1 MLTNIQGRKSIAIF
15 VCAYQGSSFEITKD
29 FKRVI
34 YVIWVSN
41 MVYLQSPLVKRRI
54 SLTPLL
60 QLPYLALLILGPFL
74 VLYYTYC
81 KKYQLMIE
89 VLN

>member
-1 MLTNIQGRKSIAIF
+1 MLANIQGRKSISIF
-15 VCAYQGSSFEITKD
+15 VFAYQGSSFEITKD

-41 MVYLQSPLVKRRI
+41 MVYLQSLLVKCRY

-74 VLYYTYC
+74 VLYYLTARSTSC
-81 KKYQLMIE
+81 
-89 VLN
+89 

>member
-1 MLTNIQGRKSIAIF
+1 MLTNIQGRKSIVIF
-15 VCAYQGSSFEITKD
+15 VFTYQGSSFEITKD

-41 MVYLQSPLVKRRI
+41 MVYLQSLLVKRRY

-74 VLYYTYC
+74 VLYYLTARSTSC
-81 KKYQLMIE
+81 
-89 VLN
+89 

>member
-1 MLTNIQGRKSIAIF
+1 MLTNIQGRKSIVIF
-15 VCAYQGSSFEITKD
+15 VFTYQGSSFEITKD

-41 MVYLQSPLVKRRI
+41 MVYLQSPLVKRRY
-54 SLTPLL
+54 SLMPLL

-81 KKYQLMIE
+81 KKYQLMID

>member
-1 MLTNIQGRKSIAIF
+1 MLANIQGRKSISIF
-15 VCAYQGSSFEITKD
+15 VFAYQGSSFEITKD

-41 MVYLQSPLVKRRI
+41 MVYLQSLLVKRRY

-74 VLYYTYC
+74 VLYYLTARSTSC
-81 KKYQLMIE
+81 
-89 VLN
+89 

>member
-15 VCAYQGSSFEITKD
+15 VFASQGSSFEITKD

-34 YVIWVSN
+34 YVIWIFN
-41 MVYLQSPLVKRRI
+41 KVYLQSPLVKRRC
-54 SLTPLL
+54 SLMPLL

-74 VLYYTYC
+74 VLYYLTARSTSC
-81 KKYQLMIE
+81 
-89 VLN
+89 

>member
-15 VCAYQGSSFEITKD
+15 VFTSQGSSFEITKD

-34 YVIWVSN
+34 YVIWIFN
-41 MVYLQSPLVKRRI
+41 MVYLQSPLVKRRY
-54 SLTPLL
+54 SLMPLL

-74 VLYYTYC
+74 VLYYLTARSTSC
-81 KKYQLMIE
+81 
-89 VLN
+89 

>member
-1 MLTNIQGRKSIAIF
+1 MLTNIQGRKSIVIF
-15 VCAYQGSSFEITKD
+15 VFTYQGSSFEITKD

-41 MVYLQSPLVKRRI
+41 MVYLQSPLVKRRY
-54 SLTPLL
+54 SLMPLL

-74 VLYYTYC
+74 VLYYLTARSTSC
-81 KKYQLMIE
+81 
-89 VLN
+89 

>member
-1 MLTNIQGRKSIAIF
+1 MLTNIQGRKSIVIF
-15 VCAYQGSSFEITKD
+15 VFTYQGSSFEITKD

-41 MVYLQSPLVKRRI
+41 MVYLQSLLVKRRY

-60 QLPYLALLILGPFL
+60 QLPYFALLILGPFL
-74 VLYYTYC
+74 VLYYLTARSTSC
-81 KKYQLMIE
+81 
-89 VLN
+89 